1 MQFGSLRSI
10 LLTGGAAAAL
20 LAFGPAFAQDA
31 AAPAAETAAPA
42 AEPAAEAEAEEEVVV
57 TGIRA
62 RSRNRARTVVTTPV
76 PIDIVNADA
85 IEKSGALG
93 GEVGQALQ
101 NLVPSFNF
109 PRQSNSGS
117 ADIVRPAQLRG
128 LSPDQVLVLVNG
140 KRRHT
145 TAITTTEAKTGRG
158 TAPVDFNSIPSN
170 AIKRIE
176 VLRDGAGAQYG
187 ADAIAGVI
195 NVILDDTPDGVEA
208 DASYGLHVTDFDP
221 TDQHIEDGA
230 TWILQAKVG
239 IPLDD
244 RGGFI
249 RIGGEYKDRA
259 ETNRAGFDQVPF
271 FEDPAN
277 IPLVGGQRNFKP
289 GDGASENFNLWFNS
303 EAPLNDGL
311 LLYGFGTFNDRSAE
325 GTGFFRYPV
334 SSANIISV
342 NPLGY
347 RPVTTGDNRD
357 IGLTAGL
364 RSTEGALVWDIS
376 ANYGQNRFEGGVT
389 HTLNPSLGP
398 TSPTSF
404 FTGAFENE
412 LFALNADAS
421 HEFDIGLEA
430 PATFAFG
437 AEYRREAFQS
447 FAGDPLS
454 YEAGPFAD
462 TYAIGA
468 QAGGGLRPEE
478 TRNLSRDVFGI
489 YAELSA
495 DLSDSVFL
503 DVAARFESSSDYD
516 DTLSGKA
523 AIRWQATDAIAL
535 RASVSNSF
543 RAPSL
548 VQVGFATSSTSYG
561 VGGQLTSV
569 ATLPV
574 DDPLAAALGARPL
587 DAESAVNFSGGFTVD
602 LPGEF
607 VLTVDA
613 YNIRIDDRIT
623 LSERIDRDSAPV
635 GVQPLFDARNIT
647 AVNFFTNA
655 IDTETNGIDVVG
667 TYNFQDIL
675 GGELNLS
682 AGISYARTR
691 IRNVRN
697 LGPVTVI
704 GVEESNTIEDAAPK
718 SKIIL
723 TADWTDKEFTGIV
736 RVTRYGEA
744 TRVFNFGGGYEP
756 EQTYRQEWQVD
767 AEASGRINSNV
778 EIYAGA
784 SNLFD
789 NYPDPSIPDIS
800 YFGNMPYDVLS
811 PIGMNGRYLYTGI
824 RTSF

>member
-1 MQFGSLRSI
+1 MQSVSVRSI
-10 LLTGGAAAAL
+10 LLASGAAAAL
-20 LAFGPAFAQDA
+20 LALGVARAQDPAPVTGTPAPA
-31 AAPAAETAAPA
+31 AAPVD
-42 AEPAAEAEAEEEVVV
+42 EPAAEEEVVV

-62 RSRNRARTVVTTPV
+62 RSRNRARTIVTTPV
-76 PIDIVNADA
+76 PVDIINADA

-158 TAPVDFNSIPSN
+158 TAPVDFNSIPAN

-187 ADAIAGVI
+187 SDAIAGVI
-195 NVILDDTPDGVEA
+195 NVILDDAPEGAEI

-221 TDQHIEDGA
+221 TDQHIEDGE
-230 TWILQAKVG
+230 TWVLQAKMGV
-239 IPLDD
+239 PLDD

-249 RIGGEYKDRA
+249 RFGAEYKDR
-259 ETNRAGFDQVPF
+259 EPTNRAGFDQVPF

-289 GDGASENFNLWFNS
+289 GDGSSENLNLWFNA
-303 EAPLNDGL
+303 EAPLDDGL
-311 LLYGFGTFNDRSAE
+311 LLYGFGTYNDRSAE

-334 SSANIISV
+334 SAANIIAV

-347 RPVTTGDNRD
+347 RPITTGDNRD
-357 IGLTAGL
+357 IGVTAGI

-376 ANYGQNRFEGGVT
+376 ANYGQNRFEGGVYNT
-389 HTLNPSLGP
+389 MNPSLGP

-412 LFALNADAS
+412 MFALNADAS

-430 PATFAFG
+430 PATLAFG
-437 AEYRREAFQS
+437 AEYRREGFQS

-454 YEAGPFAD
+454 YAAGPLAA
-462 TYAIGA
+462 TQAIGA

-478 TRNLSRDVFGI
+478 TRDLTRDVFGI

-495 DLSDSVFL
+495 DLSETVFL
-503 DVAARFESSSDYD
+503 NVAARYESSDDYD

-548 VQVGFATSSTSYG
+548 VQVGFATSSTSFG
-561 VGGQLTSV
+561 SGGQLTSV

-574 DDPLAAALGARPL
+574 DDPLAIALGAQPL
-587 DAESAVNFSGGFTVD
+587 DAESAINFSGGFTVD

-613 YNIRIDDRIT
+613 YNIRVDDRIT

-635 GVQPLFDARNIT
+635 GIQPLFDARNIT

-667 TYNFQDIL
+667 TYNFQKVM

-682 AGISYARTR
+682 AGLSYARTR

-723 TADWTDKEFTGIV
+723 TADWTDKVFTGLV

-767 AEASGRINSNV
+767 VEASWRFNQNV

-789 NYPDPSIPDIS
+789 NYPDPSIADIS

-824 RTSF
+824 RTKF